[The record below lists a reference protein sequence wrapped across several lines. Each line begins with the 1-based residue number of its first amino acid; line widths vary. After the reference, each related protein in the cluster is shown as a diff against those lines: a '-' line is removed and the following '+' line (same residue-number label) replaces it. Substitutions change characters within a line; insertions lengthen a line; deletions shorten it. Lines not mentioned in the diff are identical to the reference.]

1 MLKKWLITSACIL
14 HRIFYVVLKNEPIRK
29 EVAHEHEHGAL
40 YVHVDAHHKD
50 WPKAESYRGANTNTQ
65 STFFDDTLEF
75 SNLIVTADEHA
86 DFEFYVKWVMGP

>member
-1 MLKKWLITSACIL
+1 MWGGVQHFSL
-14 HRIFYVVLKNEPIRK
+14 HNGQEKTL
-29 EVAHEHEHGAL
+29 L
-40 YVHVDAHHKD
+40 T
-50 WPKAESYRGANTNTQ
+50 PKAESYRGANTNTQ